1 MATLKSIGMTAD
13 GRVVVCN
20 EPLRQRGIIYRK
32 RCGAV
37 QKPYYG
43 MTGHT
48 AQPLIDLPKPKQ
60 S

>member
-1 MATLKSIGMTAD
+1 MATLKSIAMTVD
-13 GRVVVCN
+13 GRYIVVN
-20 EPLRQRGIIYRK
+20 EPLRQQGKMYRS

-48 AQPLIDLPKPKQ
+48 DLPCIDLPKTTR